1 MDVSERRACEAISQ
15 PRMTQRYK
23 AKQPDKDK
31 ALTAEIN
38 KLAKRYKRYGYR
50 MITAKLRQSGWI
62 VNHKRIQRIWQKEGL
77 QVSYRRKFRKAKGT
91 SDNSCAVKKA
101 EYPNHVWTYDFISDQ
116 TEDGGKLKIL
126 TVLDEFTRESPAI
139 ELGRSIRAGDV
150 IGILEYLFKVR
161 GAPKFIRSDN
171 GPEFIAD
178 AIEKWL
184 KNYHVETLHIAPGSP
199 WENGYIES
207 FNGKLR
213 DDVLNR
219 EVFHSVKE
227 AKVIV
232 ENWRLEYNNHRPH
245 SSLGYMTP
253 AAFAA
258 SRNPPGSATLRLPDC
273 GIKNVDNSLIEVGT
287 SFGVRP
293 ERIGVTWWSKGPK
306 R

>member
-1 MDVSERRACEAISQ
+1 MDVSERRACEVISQ

-23 AKQPDKDK
+23 KKQPDKDK

-38 KLAKRYKRYGYR
+38 KLAKKHKRYGYR
-50 MITAKLRQSGWI
+50 MITAKLRQNGWI
-62 VNHKRIQRIWQKEGL
+62 VNHKCIQRIWQKEGL
-77 QVSYRRKFRKAKGT
+77 QVPYRRKFRKVIGT
-91 SDNSCAVKKA
+91 SDNSCIVKKA

-139 ELGRSIRAGDV
+139 GVGQSIKAKDV
-150 IGILEYLFKVR
+150 ISVLEYLFMVR

-184 KNYHVETLHIAPGSP
+184 RSNHVKTLHIAPGSP

-213 DDVLNR
+213 DDVLDR

-232 ENWRLEYNNHRPH
+232 EDWRLEYNNHRPH

-273 GIKNVDNSLIEVGT
+273 GIENTDNSLIEVGT
-287 SFGVRP
+287 
-293 ERIGVTWWSKGPK
+293 
-306 R
+306 

>member
-1 MDVSERRACEAISQ
+1 MDVSERRACEVISQ

-23 AKQPDKDK
+23 TKQPNKDK

-38 KLAKRYKRYGYR
+38 KLAKKHKRYGYR
-50 MITAKLRQSGWI
+50 MITAKLRQNGWV

-77 QVSYRRKFRKAKGT
+77 QVPYRCKFRKTKGT
-91 SDNSCAVKKA
+91 SDNSCIVKKA
-101 EYPNHVWTYDFISDQ
+101 KYPNHVWTYDFISDQ
-116 TEDGGKLKIL
+116 TEDGIKLKIL

-139 ELGRSIRAGDV
+139 EVGRSIKAKDV
-150 IGILEYLFKVR
+150 ISVLEYLFMVR
-161 GAPKFIRSDN
+161 GVPRFIRSDN

-178 AIEKWL
+178 SIEKWL
-184 KNYHVETLHIAPGSP
+184 ERNNVGTLHIAPGSP

-219 EVFHSVKE
+219 EVFHSLKE
-227 AKVIV
+227 TKVIV

-273 GIKNVDNSLIEVGT
+273 GIKNMDNSLIEVGT
-287 SFGVRP
+287 
-293 ERIGVTWWSKGPK
+293 
-306 R
+306 